1 MSDTPVAIPTHVD
14 AIDWDRWQPTEDATL
29 LFVIRDDSIL
39 LIHKLQ
45 GLGKGKINGPGGR
58 VEPGETTHQCAV
70 RETQEEIGVTPT
82 GVEYA
87 GRLHFQFLD
96 GYGLRGDVFRAS
108 DFEGSPIETDEA
120 IPEWF
125 AIDAIPFERMW
136 ADDPVWF
143 PHLLNRREFTGYFI
157 FDDDTMMD
165 HRVVA
170 SDPELQ

>member
-1 MSDTPVAIPTHVD
+1 VSNVATPVPTLVD
-14 AIDWDRWQPTEDATL
+14 AIDWEQWEPTEDATL
-29 LFVIRDDSIL
+29 LFVIRDHSIL

-45 GLGKGKINGPGGR
+45 GLGKGKINGPGER
-58 VEPGETTHQCAV
+58 LEPGETTQECAV

-87 GRLHFQFLD
+87 GQLHFQFLD

-108 DFEGSPIETDEA
+108 DFEGEPIETDEA

-125 AIDAIPFERMW
+125 SLDTIPFERMW
-136 ADDPVWF
+136 ADDLVWF
-143 PHLLNRREFTGYFI
+143 PHLLARRPFTGYFI
-157 FDDDTMMD
+157 FDGETMLD

-170 SDPELQ
+170 SET